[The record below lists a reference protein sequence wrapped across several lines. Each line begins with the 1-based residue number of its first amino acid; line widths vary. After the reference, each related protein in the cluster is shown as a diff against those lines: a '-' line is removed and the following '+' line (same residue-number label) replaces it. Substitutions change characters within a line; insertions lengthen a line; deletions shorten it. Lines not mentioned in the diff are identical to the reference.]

1 MSYQD
6 QPCNI
11 MGCLPMGAS
20 LEPGETS
27 NSPTLIT
34 FTINSTTYQSEE
46 GMTWA
51 EWVESEYNTFGYYI
65 SEDYSNYIVA
75 PGGGSTRVVIVVGS
89 FILYDSYTYVLKT
102 DIIVSQHAYLTGLI
116 TGGSGGSGRD
126 N

>member
-34 FTINSTTYQSEE
+34 FTISNTLQQVNTYQAEE
-46 GMTWA
+46 GMTWS
-51 EWVESEYNTFGYYI
+51 EWVNSKYNTIGAYI
-65 SEDYSNYIVA
+65 NYGKVFLTAQYRI
-75 PGGGSTRVVIVVGS
+75 GGEGE
-89 FILYDSYTYVLKT
+89 TYVNAT
-102 DIIVSQHAYLTGLI
+102 SNIVENGTYSYMA
-116 TGGSGGSGRD
+116 GGAD
-126 N
+126 

>member
-20 LEPGETS
+20 LEPSEIS
-27 NSPTLIT
+27 SSPTLIE
-34 FTINSTTYQSEE
+34 FSIGSTTYQAEE

-51 EWVESEYNTFGYYI
+51 EWVESEYNTFGYFI
-65 SEDYSNYIVA
+65 GEDYSNYIKV
-75 PGGGSTRVVIVVGS
+75 PGSGSTRVVITTAS

-102 DIIVSQHAYLTGLI
+102 DLIISQHSYLTGLV
-116 TGGSGGSGRD
+116 TGGSGGGGR
-126 N
+126 